1 MPVMM
6 YTDQTTNT
14 TACLSQA
21 STVMS
26 QCS

>member
-1 MPVMM
+1 MK

-21 STVMS
+21 NTVVS